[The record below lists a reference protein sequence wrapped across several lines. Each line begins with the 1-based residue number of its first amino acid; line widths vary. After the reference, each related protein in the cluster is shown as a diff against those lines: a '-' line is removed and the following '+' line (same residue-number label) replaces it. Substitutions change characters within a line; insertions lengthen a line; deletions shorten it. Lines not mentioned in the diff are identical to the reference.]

1 MIMMD
6 NDNDDDGFMIASD
19 LRASSREGGPEE
31 RMHQGVDGH
40 VHHKQT
46 SEVKVGC
53 FQSILN
59 TFKFDFEH

>member
-31 RMHQGVDGH
+31 CVHQCVDRH

-46 SEVKVGC
+46 SEVEVGC
-53 FQSILN
+53 FQ
-59 TFKFDFEH
+59 

>member
-19 LRASSREGGPEE
+19 LRASSCEGGPEQCV
-31 RMHQGVDGH
+31 HQGVHRH

-46 SEVKVGC
+46 SEVEVGC
-53 FQSILN
+53 FQ
-59 TFKFDFEH
+59 